1 MRPLTLSLTLPFLL
15 PALAHAQQ
23 DAKMKTMHDA
33 MSAAPMRIAHDATIK
48 NWDGTVLREGSNG
61 WVCYPDMPET
71 PGHDPMCLDRPWQE
85 WLAALMAERAPRVER
100 MGFGYMLAGGS
111 AGSNLVPM
119 APEPT
124 PDNEW
129 LEQEVPHL
137 MIIVPDAAQL
147 AGLPTHPDQAD
158 GGPWVMWR
166 GTPYAHIMVPMPKHE
181 MPMQGMRH

>member
-1 MRPLTLSLTLPFLL
+1 MRLLTLSLTTLFLL

-23 DAKMKTMHDA
+23 NAKMKKMHNA
-33 MSAAPMRIAHDATIK
+33 MSAAPMRIAHDAAIK
-48 NWDGTVLREGSNG
+48 DWDGTVLREGSSS
-61 WVCYPDMPET
+61 WVCYPAMPDT
-71 PGHDPMCLDRPWQE
+71 PGNDPMCLDGPWQE
-85 WLAALMAERAPRVER
+85 WLAALMAEREPQFDR
-100 MGFGYMLAGGS
+100 MGFGYMLAGAS
-111 AGSNLVPM
+111 PGSNLVPM

-129 LEQEVPHL
+129 LDEGVPHL
-137 MIIVPDAAQL
+137 MVIVPDASWL
-147 AGLPTHPDQAD
+147 DGVPTHPRQAD